1 METTTTTFFF
11 ISPTNSEKARTPA
24 WCDRI
29 LWKGQR
35 IEQLRYDCVTQLRQS
50 DHKPVYAVFVAQI
63 QNRDE
68 EKFKKIHEE
77 VLKTVDKYENDNQ
90 PMVDAQKIM

>member
-1 METTTTTFFF
+1 
-11 ISPTNSEKARTPA
+11 
-24 WCDRI
+24 
-29 LWKGQR
+29 
-35 IEQLRYDCVTQLRQS
+35 VTQLRQS
-50 DHKPVYAVFVAQI
+50 DHKPVYAVFVVQI